1 VECLDGAL
9 IRLQA
14 RAQADRKAYLD
25 WSQGDVRP
33 LLRRRTWPDEKGC
46 TLPGMS
52 VSSGENAAIRKAEE
66 SFVADETAALE
77 RALKKP
83 GRSVAVLEPLSPL
96 GHAELGLLGTRG
108 VLERMRAKGY
118 EITAPDVLSGED

>member
-1 VECLDGAL
+1 
-9 IRLQA
+9 
-14 RAQADRKAYLD
+14 
-25 WSQGDVRP
+25 
-33 LLRRRTWPDEKGC
+33 
-46 TLPGMS
+46 MS